1 MLMQVKD
8 STLLVIDLQERLL
21 PAIDGGATV
30 VEQATWLVRLAQH
43 LQVPVIA
50 SEQYPKGLG
59 FTEPALRELLPAQGL
74 REKIHFSAT
83 AGAGLFDLPGGERR
97 QFVVCGAETH
107 VCVLQTVFG
116 LLAAGR
122 EVFVVDEAVGSR
134 RPRDKALGLA
144 RMERAGAVIV
154 SREMVAFEWLE
165 QAGTELF
172 REVSRTFIR

>member
-1 MLMQVKD
+1 MLMQAKD
-8 STLLVIDLQERLL
+8 STLLVIDLQARLL
-21 PAIDGGATV
+21 PAIDAGAAL
-30 VEQATWLVRLAQH
+30 VEQATWLVRVAQR
-43 LQVPVIA
+43 LDVPVIA
-50 SEQYPKGLG
+50 TEQYPRGLG
-59 FTEPALRELLPAQGL
+59 ATDPGLRELLPAHGL

-83 AGAGLFDLPGGERR
+83 AGAGLFGLPGGERR

-107 VCVLQTVFG
+107 VCVLQTVLG

-144 RMERAGAVIV
+144 RMERAGALIV

-165 QAGTELF
+165 QAGTEQF
-172 REVSRTFIR
+172 REISRTFIR

>member
-1 MLMQVKD
+1 MLMQAKE
-8 STLLVIDLQERLL
+8 STLLLIDLQERLL
-21 PAIDGGATV
+21 PAIDGAAELA
-30 VEQATWLVRLAQH
+30 EQAAWLLRLAQR

-50 SEQYPKGLG
+50 TEQYPKGLG
-59 FTEPALRELLPAQGL
+59 PTLAPLRELLPAGAV
-74 REKIHFSAT
+74 REKIHFAAT
-83 AGAGLFDLPGGERR
+83 AGAGLFDLPGGARR
-97 QFVVCGAETH
+97 QFVVMGAETH
-107 VCVLQTVFG
+107 VCVLQTVLG

-165 QAGTELF
+165 QAGTEVF
-172 REVSRTFIR
+172 REVSKGFIR

>member
-1 MLMQVKD
+1 MLMQAKD

-21 PAIDGGATV
+21 PAIDGGDAV
-30 VEQATWLVRLAQH
+30 VEQAIWLVRLAQR
-43 LQVPVIA
+43 LQVPVLA

-59 FTEPALRELLPAQGL
+59 FTEPSLHELLPGEGL

-107 VCVLQTVFG
+107 VCVLQTVLG

-122 EVFVVDEAVGSR
+122 QVFVVDEAVGSR
-134 RPRDKALGLA
+134 RPRDKELGLA
-144 RMERAGAVIV
+144 RMERAGAMIV

-172 REVSRTFIR
+172 REVSRSFIR

>member
-1 MLMQVKD
+1 MLMRAKD

-21 PAIDGGATV
+21 PAIDGGAAV
-30 VEQATWLVRLAQH
+30 VEQASWLVQVAQRLR
-43 LQVPVIA
+43 VPVIA
-50 SEQYPKGLG
+50 TEQYPKGLG
-59 FTEPALRELLPAQGL
+59 YTEPGLHELLPGDGL

-97 QFVVCGAETH
+97 QFVVCGTETH
-107 VCVLQTVFG
+107 VCVLQTVMG

-172 REVSRTFIR
+172 REVSKGFIR

>member
-1 MLMQVKD
+1 MLMRAKD

-21 PAIDGGATV
+21 PAIDGGAAV
-30 VEQATWLVRLAQH
+30 IEQASWLIRVAQH

-50 SEQYPKGLG
+50 TEQYPKGLG
-59 FTEPALRELLPAQGL
+59 TTEAGLRALLPSEGL

-97 QFVVCGAETH
+97 QFIVCGTETH
-107 VCVLQTVFG
+107 VCVLQTVLG

-165 QAGTELF
+165 QAGNDLF
-172 REVSRTFIR
+172 RQISREFIR

>member
-1 MLMQVKD
+1 MLMRAKD

-21 PAIDGGATV
+21 PAIDGGAAV
-30 VEQATWLVRLAQH
+30 IEQAAWLVQVAQRLE
-43 LQVPVIA
+43 VPVIA
-50 SEQYPKGLG
+50 TEQYPKGLG
-59 FTEPALRELLPAQGL
+59 ATEGGLRALLPSEGL

-97 QFVVCGAETH
+97 QFVVCGTETH
-107 VCVLQTVFG
+107 VCVLQTVLG

-122 EVFVVDEAVGSR
+122 EVLVVDEAVGSR

-154 SREMVAFEWLE
+154 SREMVAFEWME
-165 QAGTELF
+165 QAGSDLF
-172 REVSRTFIR
+172 RQISREFIR